1 MNYPVSMKRKVFATI
16 TLLALLSA
24 TTTTA
29 DAAGLIVNSK
39 TTVISDILSVG
50 QIWTGDIP
58 VSVSY
63 PSDSFSEKLEFP
75 IIGMLPKDVLA
86 DRARGVEVE
95 FAIWSDSGVKLGAQ
109 TVYSSS
115 WNPVG
120 PNTMVSM
127 YLNSNSNLYGIHT
140 MLITTSY
147 TTSTTGLLSKYLK
160 DEKKLQIEIKKL
172 LASKA
177 PDAPVLKSRWE
188 SGNNILEFAKVNSY
202 PPVIKYQLT
211 FASLLAPSL
220 APTSTFNYGA
230 KKIILESIENN
241 FVVTSSEL
249 SRYFVSGYA
258 TIGSPYILFQVQA
271 VNAVGTSTASNGIYF
286 EPKSWGLKPHSS
298 KVVSTPTPTP
308 KTTITCIK
316 GKLVKKV
323 TAVKPVCPAG
333 YKKKT

>member
-1 MNYPVSMKRKVFATI
+1 MKRKVFATI
-16 TLLALLSA
+16 AILALSSPA
-24 TTTTA
+24 MTIA
-29 DAAGLIVNSK
+29 NAAGLIVNSK
-39 TTVISDILSVG
+39 TTVISDIPSIG

-188 SGNNILEFAKVNSY
+188 SGNNILEFAKVNS
-202 PPVIKYQLT
+202 
-211 FASLLAPSL
+211 
-220 APTSTFNYGA
+220 
-230 KKIILESIENN
+230 
-241 FVVTSSEL
+241 
-249 SRYFVSGYA
+249 
-258 TIGSPYILFQVQA
+258 
-271 VNAVGTSTASNGIYF
+271 
-286 EPKSWGLKPHSS
+286 
-298 KVVSTPTPTP
+298 
-308 KTTITCIK
+308 
-316 GKLVKKV
+316 
-323 TAVKPVCPAG
+323 
-333 YKKKT
+333 